1 MGSLEKIELAV
12 GERSKR
18 DFYYRPESVGDK
30 GVIQQIFENQDYEL
44 AHFRLTERLMK
55 LGEAESRRGRE
66 LLIIDAGANIG
77 AAALY
82 FSFRFS
88 SSRIIAIEPE
98 RKNCE
103 LLRMNCAGLN
113 ITIVEAALGCEAG
126 KSFLSDPGLSDW
138 GFRTGDTGEYEVDV
152 VTVDQLFNTCDK
164 EKVAPLICKIDIEGG
179 EANLFKCNYSWLER
193 FPLVIIELHDWLLPG
208 EGNSRN
214 FLKAALEFDFDFVY
228 RGENLFCFNNAL
240 LKKYA

>member
-1 MGSLEKIELAV
+1 MAAVEKIELAV
-12 GERSKR
+12 GEGSKR
-18 DFYYRPESVGDK
+18 DFFYRPESVGDK
-30 GVIQQIFENQDYEL
+30 GVIQQIFQNQDYEL
-44 AHFRLTERLMK
+44 GHFRLTERLMK
-55 LGEAESRRGRE
+55 LGETESRRGRE

-82 FSFRFS
+82 FSFRFTGS
-88 SSRIIAIEPE
+88 KVIAIEPE

-113 ITIVEAALGCEAG
+113 IAVVEAALGCEAG
-126 KSFLSDPGLSDW
+126 KSFPSDHGLSDW

-152 VTVDQLFNTCDK
+152 VSVDQLFE
-164 EKVAPLICKIDIEGG
+164 EKAAPFICKIDIEGG
-179 EANLFKCNYSWLER
+179 EANLFKRNYSWLER

-228 RGENLFCFNNAL
+228 RGENLFCFNNSL